1 MDLEECY
8 EIIRTGILQKT
19 TDSYLIKDVVK
30 ILDQPENLDNYL
42 LSRIPQ
48 MICKN
53 SITPASVLLRIFND
67 ENLSVFTKEKVLTH
81 ENFPS
86 AVAQEIVM
94 DENYPEMFKREAI
107 QNPNLS
113 EEFLIHIIQNFK
125 IEDVKNTKG
134 IHLLN
139 YLCMNPN
146 FSNNIFKEI
155 IEFEK
160 KMKIGKSDSINEYYG
175 ICLAICRTKDINM
188 IQAAVVNN
196 VCFRYVAINQ
206 ITTTELLRKVF
217 SECLDDSIE
226 NNDVLYYISQH
237 KNTDAKIL
245 NELKHN
251 KDYRIRAEVAL
262 NKNASIETLKFLSK
276 DTKSSVRKNV
286 AKNKNTS
293 SSILNI
299 LKDTDKSK
307 AVRENAKKNLGI

>member
-1 MDLEECY
+1 MDLEHCY
-8 EIIRTGILQKT
+8 EIIRTGILKNT
-19 TDSYLIKDVVK
+19 TDLSLIKDVVK
-30 ILDQPENLDNYL
+30 VLDQPENLDNYL
-42 LSRIPQ
+42 LSRMSQ

-53 SITPASVLLRIFND
+53 SITPGTVLLRIFND
-67 ENLSVFTKEKVLTH
+67 ENLSVFNKEEVLTH

-86 AVAQEIVM
+86 AIAQEIIM
-94 DENYPEMFKREAI
+94 DEKYPETFKREAI

-160 KMKIGKSDSINEYYG
+160 KMKVDKIDSISEYYG

-188 IQAAVVNN
+188 IQTAVVNN

-226 NNDVLYYISQH
+226 NNDVLYCISQH
-237 KNTDAKIL
+237 KNADAKIL

-251 KDYRIRAEVAL
+251 KDYLIRSEVAL
-262 NKNASIETLKFLSK
+262 NKNASIKTLKFLSK
-276 DTKSSVRKNV
+276 DSQASVRKNV
-286 AKNKNTS
+286 AKNKNTPEY
-293 SSILNI
+293 ILHI
-299 LKDTDKSK
+299 LKNDKSK
-307 AVRENAKKNLGI
+307 LTRNNALNNLKNR